1 MKLQLLFPILAAA
14 GAVALLAS
22 IIGGAKSA
30 NPPQLPTTVTAPYPE
45 SVFGLGTVEVAGGS
59 VSVGAPVAGIV
70 SAVNVKPGEQV
81 RAGAVLFQLD
91 DSDVKSQRPL
101 LMAAIDEAQER
112 HSQARIMYDIAL
124 GVPDQRAVSKEE
136 LANRS
141 GAVKLAATM
150 LASAR
155 ARLSQLGSEQQRRV
169 IRAPI
174 TGTILQVN
182 LRPGEVAPALSG
194 GRAMILMAPIGE
206 RQLRVDVDE
215 FEASRVQPGAR
226 AVASPRGHPTTRL
239 ALVFERIE
247 PVIGPKANLAGTA
260 TERVDTRVLQ
270 VIYRFAPDAPA
281 SYIGQQMDVVIDA
294 GKGPAR

>member
-1 MKLQLLFPILAAA
+1 MKLRLLFPMLAAA
-14 GAVALLAS
+14 GAIALLAS
-22 IIGGAKSA
+22 IVGAKSA
-30 NPPQLPTTVTAPYPE
+30 NPPQLPTTVSAPYPD

-59 VSVGAPVAGIV
+59 ISVGAPVAGIV
-70 SAVNVKPGEQV
+70 STVNVKPGEQV

-112 HSQARIMYDIAL
+112 QRQAREMYDIAL

-155 ARLSQLGSEQQRRV
+155 ARLSQLGAEQQRRV

-174 TGTILQVN
+174 TGTVLQVN
-182 LRPGEVAPALSG
+182 LRPGEVASALSG

-226 AVASPRGHPTTRL
+226 AIASPRGHPATRL
-239 ALVFERIE
+239 PLVFERIE

-270 VIYRFAPDAPA
+270 VIYRFASAAPA
-281 SYIGQQMDVVIDA
+281 TYIGQQMDVIIDA